1 MKHGLVWLIL
11 GASSLAAADGNST
24 IPGWHR
30 GEGNPP
36 DNHYVLSIDRSDAY
50 NGTSSAVLA
59 SQQEFPDDTG
69 SIVQFVIA
77 DRYRGKRVRFS
88 AALKTADVR
97 SWATMWI
104 RADGTDD
111 TGRRIVKAE
120 SIQSPEQRLHGDT
133 SWRRY
138 SLVLDIPEDTTSLA
152 YGAEVHGVGKLW
164 VDSVQLELVSQD
176 VPVTLKIK
184 PSDTHFPAPQHRVLP
199 APANLDFEE

>member
-11 GASSLAAADGNST
+11 GTSSLAAADGNST

-50 NGTSSAVLA
+50 NGTSSAVLV

-88 AALKTADVR
+88 AALKSADVR

-104 RADGTDD
+104 RGDGTDE
-111 TGRRIVKAE
+111 TG
-120 SIQSPEQRLHGDT
+120 
-133 SWRRY
+133 
-138 SLVLDIPEDTTSLA
+138 
-152 YGAEVHGVGKLW
+152 
-164 VDSVQLELVSQD
+164 
-176 VPVTLKIK
+176 
-184 PSDTHFPAPQHRVLP
+184 
-199 APANLDFEE
+199 